1 MKVSECMLNPVPTVR
16 DDDNLERVARLML
29 EHGLGAIPVVDSAG
43 KLSGIVSRS
52 DFEVR
57 KASLPFSAY
66 RAPQLFGKW
75 LTSEGLEAIYQEGRK
90 LTAREIM
97 SAPVITA
104 TEDETL
110 STVVQRMLD
119 HDVNGIP
126 IVRKGVPVGMI
137 SRRTLLELMM
147 REPA

>member
-75 LTSEGLEAIYQEGRK
+75 LTPEGLEAIYHEGRK

-97 SAPVITA
+97 SSPVITA

-126 IVRKGVPVGMI
+126 IVREGVPVGMI